1 MDAGQ
6 IGKRF
11 DKGTSKMRSML
22 IKLKGRDMNQK
33 ATLKLS
39 ESIDMP
45 MIGFGTYLLS
55 DEDAE
60 TCVSNAITVGY
71 RHLDTAEGYA
81 NERGVGKAINKAIAS
96 QEVERKSLF
105 VTTKFWPGNPAWGD
119 APKTFET
126 TIESCNAS
134 LERLQLSYIDLY
146 LIHAPFDRENRL
158 EQWRALIELKR
169 QGKVLAIGVSNY
181 REPHIEEISS
191 AGLPLPE
198 VNQIEI
204 HPWSQKP
211 ELVSYLKK
219 HSIQVIAYS
228 SLLPLSTWRI
238 EEGQDSAKTET
249 MNQDS
254 AKTDSPFKKMAE
266 KYAVSEAQVLLRWGV
281 QNGYAVLP
289 KSVSEERM
297 RQNLDLPTFEI
308 DENDMT
314 EITLMDRGEGLA
326 WSHGDP
332 SEAA

>member
-1 MDAGQ
+1 
-6 IGKRF
+6 
-11 DKGTSKMRSML
+11 
-22 IKLKGRDMNQK
+22 MNQEM
-33 ATLKLS
+33 TLKLS
-39 ESIDMP
+39 ESVDMP

-71 RHLDTAEGYA
+71 RHIDSAEGYA
-81 NERGVGKAINKAIAS
+81 NEQGVGKAINNAITN
-96 QEVERKSLF
+96 QEVERKDLF

-134 LERLQLSYIDLY
+134 LDRLQLSYIDLY

-158 EQWRALIELKR
+158 EQWRALIKLKR

-181 REPHIEEISS
+181 REPHIEEIRS

-198 VNQIEI
+198 VNQIEL

-219 HSIQVIAYS
+219 HSIPMIAYS
-228 SLLPLSTWRI
+228 SLLPLSTWRV
-238 EEGQDSAKTET
+238 EEGQDSAKTEL
-249 MNQDS
+249 MNQDG
-254 AKTDSPFKKMAE
+254 AKPNSPFKKMAE
-266 KYAVSEAQVLLRWGV
+266 KYGVSEAQILLRWGV

-289 KSVSEERM
+289 KSVSEERA
-297 RQNLDLPTFEI
+297 RQNLDLLDFEI
-308 DENDMT
+308 DAHD
-314 EITLMDRGEGLA
+314 IDKIRLMDRGEGLA

-332 SEAA
+332 SQAA